1 MTVITWVYRID
12 QSVCQFERASK
23 SSLLLHKRKS
33 ALSAHTCLT
42 NHTIGR
48 DRSNIITTNWHYHQ
62 RLCLKAWHINS
73 THTPLNHDDG
83 SLLPIYTSSE
93 KGQLISEHMKGPC
106 CSRQLFLAGTVL
118 YVYNWFL
125 HVQYGGHIPFTKK
138 FKYYYFSNNTKKS
151 GKWD

>member
-62 RLCLKAWHINS
+62 RLCLEAWHINS
-73 THTPLNHDDG
+73 TYTPLNHDDG

-93 KGQLISEHMKGPC
+93 KGQLISDERTLLQQTTVS
-106 CSRQLFLAGTVL
+106 SRYSIVRVQLILARTV
-118 YVYNWFL
+118 W
-125 HVQYGGHIPFTKK
+125 G
-138 FKYYYFSNNTKKS
+138 SNTFHNEI
-151 GKWD
+151 